1 MAQANDYLNNTS
13 WVALG
18 LIQMLADNDLR
29 IDEFMERLGIRLDD
43 TPDFETVA
51 GLVLH
56 RAARLP
62 KVGEHVDI
70 DGWRIEVV
78 DMDGRRIDK
87 LLVERRKT

>member
-1 MAQANDYLNNTS
+1 M
-13 WVALG
+13 G
-18 LIQMLADNDLR
+18 
-29 IDEFMERLGIRLDD
+29 EFMERLGIRLDD
-43 TPDFETVA
+43 APDFETVA